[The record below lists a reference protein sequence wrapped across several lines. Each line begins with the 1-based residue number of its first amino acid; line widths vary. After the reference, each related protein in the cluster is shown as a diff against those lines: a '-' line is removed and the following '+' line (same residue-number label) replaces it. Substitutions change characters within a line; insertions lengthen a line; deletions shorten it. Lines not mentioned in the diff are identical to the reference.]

1 MVDGVGGHP
10 VKPVAVLGAT
20 GAIGGR
26 IVEIVAGEERA
37 PVRAL
42 IHRWWHTGRIAR
54 FPIELRGAPTVE
66 ALAPPDELAAALDGC
81 DVAISAISATGL
93 DVEAAEA
100 LVSGGRRAGLRRLVQ
115 IGCLGAAGAAGGA
128 GAAFENGLLTAGS
141 AAGLDVVVV
150 GAPLVLGPFMQAG
163 AHEPQRLVARGRVA
177 VAESGNACH
186 FVYVDDL
193 VEAMWAAAVHDA
205 PLHGRLVATGPAP
218 TTWAD
223 FYDEFGSLIDRPGA
237 VVLPDAEVAELAAQA
252 PGVRDELHW
261 PPVPS
266 VGSRLVRKVR
276 RRAGLS
282 TQPGPVRRRLVVPE
296 PAVLAAR
303 RSPVDPT
310 LTSAISIGWTPVVDF
325 AEGMRRTAAYLAWAE
340 PG

>member
-20 GAIGGR
+20 GTIGGR

-54 FPIELRGAPTVE
+54 FPIELRGAPTIE
-66 ALAPPDELAAALDGC
+66 ALAAPDELADALDGC
-81 DVAISAISATGL
+81 DVAISAISGTGL
-93 DVEAAEA
+93 DADAAEA
-100 LVSGGRRAGLRRLVQ
+100 LIDGSRRAGLRRLVQ
-115 IGCLGAAGAAGGA
+115 VGCLGAAGTA
-128 GAAFENGLLTAGS
+128 GAAFEKRLLAAGS
-141 AAGLDVVVV
+141 AIGVDVVVL

-193 VEAMWAAAVHDA
+193 VEAVWAAAVHDG

-223 FYDEFGSLIDRPGA
+223 FYDAFGSLIDRPGA
-237 VVLPDAEVAELAAQA
+237 VVLPDTEVASLAAA
-252 PGVRDELHW
+252 PPEIRDELRW
-261 PPVPS
+261 PPVPTA
-266 VGSRLVRKVR
+266 GSRLVRKLR
-276 RRAGLS
+276 RRAGLT
-282 TQPGPVRRRLVVPE
+282 TQPGPTRRRLVVPE

-303 RSPVDPT
+303 RTPVDPS
-310 LTSAISIGWTPVVDF
+310 LTPATSIGWTPVVDF

-340 PG
+340 PD